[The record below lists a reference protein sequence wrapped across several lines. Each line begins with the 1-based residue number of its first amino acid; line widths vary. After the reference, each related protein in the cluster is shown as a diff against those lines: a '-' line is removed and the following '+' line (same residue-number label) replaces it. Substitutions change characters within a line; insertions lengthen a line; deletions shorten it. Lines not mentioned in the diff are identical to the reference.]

1 MNPLPKLCGA
11 DVELGNFI
19 LGLNAHGNT
28 CDLASR
34 ALLQEIRGISRAGFT
49 DTYRYGNDSRDNR
62 DGDGWGHSAQD
73 WGRKFLP
80 GNGGC
85 AYVDLNHLE
94 LCQPEVISAYDHVA
108 AWGAMLRIASDAL
121 ESANTKLRGQV
132 KIQVLV
138 NNTDGHGHSYG
149 SHLNFLVSRRTWE
162 NIFNRKPHHML
173 YLASFQASS
182 IVYTGQGKVGGENG
196 TPSVDYQISQR
207 ADFFEQLMGSQTT
220 YNRPIVNSRDESL
233 CGVPRTRC
241 SRETSA
247 DTMARL
253 HVIFFDNTLCEI
265 ASLLKV
271 GVMQIVLSMI
281 EYERINPTLL
291 LDDPLEAVVAWSHD
305 PSLQKKAK
313 MASGKAL
320 TAVELQLLFL
330 EEAKRFV
337 DSGECGKW
345 VPHAPEILSLWE
357 DTLHKLQSRDFP
369 SLAPRLDWVLKL
381 TILQHAM
388 ERSGRLGWDSPR
400 LKHLDQL
407 YSSLDASEGLFWAYR
422 KDGFTERIV
431 DEPRIEL
438 FVHNPPEDTRAWT
451 RAMILRRTAPGS
463 VDSVDWD
470 SIRIKTRRRGVWSRY
485 TELDMPNPLDFTR
498 EACAHVFQDGVP
510 LEDILERLA
519 SEQGEIS

>member
-19 LGLNAHGNT
+19 LGLNTHGNT
-28 CDLASR
+28 CYLASR
-34 ALLQEIRGISRAGFT
+34 ALLQEIRGISRSAFT
-49 DTYRYGNDSRDNR
+49 DIGRNEDSRDNR
-62 DGDGWGHSAQD
+62 DGDGWGSNSQD
-73 WGRKFLP
+73 WGRNFLP

-108 AWGAMLRIASDAL
+108 AWQAMLRIAAEAL
-121 ESANTKLRGQV
+121 QSANTKLRGEV
-132 KIQVLV
+132 TIQVLV
-138 NNTDGHGHSYG
+138 NNSDGHGHSYG

-182 IVYTGQGKVGGENG
+182 IVYTGQGKVGSENG
-196 TPSVDYQISQR
+196 TAPADFQISQR
-207 ADFFEQLMGSQTT
+207 ADFFEQLTGAQTT

-233 CGVPRTRC
+233 CGTPRY
-241 SRETSA
+241 SRETTA
-247 DTMARL
+247 DKMARL

-291 LDDPLEAVVAWSHD
+291 LDDPLEALLTWSHD
-305 PSLQKKAK
+305 PSLQKKAR
-313 MASGKAL
+313 MASGQAL

-330 EEAKRFV
+330 EEAMRFL
-337 DSGECGKW
+337 DSGECEKW
-345 VPHAPEILSLWE
+345 VPRAPEIVSLWE
-357 DTLHKLQSRDFP
+357 DTLRKLQRRDFS

-381 TILQHAM
+381 TILQRAM
-388 ERSGRLGWDSPR
+388 ERGGRLGWDSPR

-407 YSSLDASEGLFWAYR
+407 YSSLDPSEGLFWAYR
-422 KDGFTERIV
+422 RDGFTERIV
-431 DEPRIEL
+431 DEARIER
-438 FVHNPPEDTRAWT
+438 FVHDPPEDTRAWT

-485 TELDMPNPLDFTR
+485 TELDMPNPLGFTR
-498 EACAHVFQDGVP
+498 ENSAHVFKDGMP

-519 SEQGEIS
+519 SEQSEIS